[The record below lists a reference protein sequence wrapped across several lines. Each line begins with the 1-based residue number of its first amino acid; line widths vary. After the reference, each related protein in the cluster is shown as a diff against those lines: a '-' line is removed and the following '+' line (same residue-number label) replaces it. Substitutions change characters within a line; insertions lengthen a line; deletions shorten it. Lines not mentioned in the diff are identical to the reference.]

1 MKSIKDDNVTKAY
14 RVGVNASTVAE
25 AVQTEISRKY
35 VEIITAQKKV
45 KASSVDEAFAEME
58 KNTMELMQEALGG
71 VSRISNEILG
81 TTSRLFSQSK
91 KEALKITK
99 LDSKDEI
106 KDYLFKITGNQLR
119 ANQKVR
125 YKNGRSIGF
134 KEYVEMATRTRM
146 QHQLLEQELE
156 FGELTNQLFYIADT
170 YSDCAN
176 DHIDYQ
182 GKLYYSEKV
191 FNKIDPKNPKYNDL
205 KSAVKK
211 CKTSVEKV
219 TSSAP
224 YLCTRPNCRHRLI
237 PIAIDDVVE
246 KSNNTILREQKAD
259 KGNYSKS
266 AVKRNYDDSQKQRK
280 IELQLRTQKRN
291 MEFLEKAYKE
301 SKDEQVLQKL
311 NRTKASIRASQQKMR
326 ALVKSNSTLKRDYR
340 RENPYHLQKD
350 LGVAYN
356 TQKVRARVDT
366 PLDEIVDFETSD
378 KSFNEFKKDI
388 NLIKKQDGFY
398 ESLSVDEKKL
408 IDEYTTTTYDS
419 INKFM
424 YDNEGFKNEV
434 SSSFYNEIKKETE
447 QLHQIFLKLKDAEI
461 KSDKAIVVYR
471 GTDYLLDQN
480 DTTVILNSFTSTS
493 VTKIVA
499 EDFTQKRSVNNGEG
513 SVFKIIIPPES
524 QDQALFLKKNIYNEE
539 EFLIDTNSVYDII
552 GQENITTTLGGENLS
567 YTEYTMLLRPKHKGV
582 RR

>member
-1 MKSIKDDNVTKAY
+1 MRSIKDDNVTKAY

-35 VEIITAQKKV
+35 VEIITSQKKV
-45 KASSVDEAFAEME
+45 TASSVDEAFAEME

-91 KEALKITK
+91 KEALKMTK
-99 LDSKDEI
+99 LDSNDEV

-191 FNKIDPKNPKYNDL
+191 FNKISPKNPKYNDL
-205 KSAVKK
+205 KSAIGK

-237 PIAIDDVVE
+237 PVAIDDVVK
-246 KSNNTILREQKAD
+246 KSNDTILREQKAD

-266 AVKRNYDDSQKQRK
+266 AVKRNYDDTQKQRK

-291 MEFLEKAYKE
+291 MEFLEKAYKD
-301 SKDEQVLQKL
+301 SKDEEVLKKL

-326 ALVKSNSTLKRDYR
+326 TLVESNSTLKRDYR

-356 TQKVRARVDT
+356 TENVRARVDA
-366 PLDEIVDFETSD
+366 PIGKVVDFERSK
-378 KSFNEFKKDI
+378 KSIDDFVKGVK
-388 NLIKKQDGFY
+388 LIKKQEGFY
-398 ESLSVDEKKL
+398 DDLSRKEKEL
-408 IDEYTTTTYDS
+408 LDDYATSSYDV

-424 YDNEGFKNEV
+424 YDNEGFKAEV
-434 SSSFYNEIKKETE
+434 HSDYYNTVKKEVD
-447 QLHQIFLKLKDAEI
+447 QLHQIFGKLKDAEI
-461 KSDKAIVVYR
+461 KSDKALVVYR
-471 GTDYLLDQN
+471 GSSFSLDQN
-480 DTTVILNSFTSTS
+480 DTTVIFNGFTSTS

-499 EDFTQKRSVNNGEG
+499 EDFAQKQSASGG
-513 SVFKIIIPPES
+513 SVFKIVIPPES
-524 QDQALFLKKNIYNEE
+524 QDQALFLKENKYQEE

-552 GQENITTTLGGENLS
+552 GQKRIKTEYAGEDIS
-567 YTEYTMLLRPKHKGV
+567 YTEYTLLLRPKHKGV